1 MPQWFSLAAT
11 TSGFLDFSVKFSL
24 VFDVRIKKGY
34 RGAIKGWET
43 APFQA
48 NSAVPG

>member
-11 TSGFLDFSVKFSL
+11 TSGFLDFPVKFSL
-24 VFDVRIKKGY
+24 VFDVRIKNGY

-43 APFQA
+43 AP
-48 NSAVPG
+48 S